1 MPHGHLAGIVERA
14 EAAPKKPFKP
24 SPYQASIFAFVKD
37 GRGSAIVEAV
47 AGSGKSTTIK
57 QALLRIPED
66 QHVQVFAFNT
76 IIAREMK
83 EGVAELGRYEG
94 RPFAHVRVST
104 FHSVGYSAILRRLK
118 DKGISA
124 QQVKVDSHKVRN
136 ILEGIIDE
144 TQYELYGSF
153 CAKLVGLAKGQGFGA
168 IQAAYLDDWM
178 ALIHHHDL
186 FLDSDEASEELAVD
200 FARRA
205 LKQSNLDANKGSLD
219 FDDQLYIPLLWKL
232 RLWQN
237 DWVFIDEA
245 QDTNPVRRA
254 IAKLTLRPG
263 GRLIAVGDRHQ
274 AIYGFTG
281 ASHDALDLIKADFNC
296 AELPLTVS
304 YRCAQAIVRMA
315 QTLVS
320 HIEAHDEAPEGKV
333 SHLTLKET
341 LAALKPT
348 DAIMC
353 RNTAPLIELAF
364 KLVGQGVGCRVLGRE
379 IGQNLVG
386 MVKRQK
392 AKGLQNLLDKLEAY
406 RDREVAKHTAAGEE
420 GKAEAVNDRVDC
432 IKVIAGH
439 LNENERTVP
448 ALCVKIESLF
458 SDGDSKVLTLATLHK
473 LKGAEFESVALYRP
487 ELCPS
492 KWARQEWQQE
502 QEKNLLYVGYTR
514 AKLHLIFVVGE

>member
-1 MPHGHLAGIVERA
+1 MPVGHLATIVEKA
-14 EAAPKKPFKP
+14 QAAPSKPFKA
-24 SPYQASIFAFVKD
+24 SPYQASIFAFVEN

-57 QALLRIPED
+57 QAILRIPEEK
-66 QHVQVFAFNT
+66 HVQVFAFNA
-76 IIAREMK
+76 IIAKEMK
-83 EGVAELGRYEG
+83 AGVAELGQNKG

-104 FHSVGYSAILRRLK
+104 FHSVGYSAILRKLNM
-118 DKGISA
+118 SP
-124 QQVKVDSHKVRN
+124 QSVQVNGNKVRN
-136 ILEGIIDE
+136 LLEE
-144 TQYELYGSF
+144 TLSDVEYELYGSY

-168 IQAAYLDDWM
+168 ITPAYLDDWM
-178 ALIHHHDL
+178 DLIRHHDL
-186 FLDSDEASEELAVD
+186 FLDSEEANEMRAVEI
-200 FARRA
+200 ARNV
-205 LKQSNLDANKGSLD
+205 LKTSNEKAKLGILD
-219 FDDQLYIPLLWKL
+219 FDDQLYIPLLWRL

-254 IAKLTLRPG
+254 IAKLALRPG

-281 ASHDALDLIKADFNC
+281 ASHDALDLIKSEFNC
-296 AELPLTVS
+296 TELPLTVS
-304 YRCAQAIVRMA
+304 YRCSKAVVRMA

-320 HIEAHDEAPEGKV
+320 HIEAHDEAPEGLV
-333 SHLTLKET
+333 SRLNLKDA
-341 LAALKPT
+341 LKALKPT

-448 ALCVKIESLF
+448 ALCLKIEGLF
-458 SDGDSKVLTLATLHK
+458 SDGASSVLTLATLHK

-492 KWARQEWQQE
+492 KWARQEWQQG

-514 AKLHLIFVVGE
+514 AKFHLIFIEGEG